1 MDNVEL
7 VRDTDERYLGMAAG
21 VLQVVR
27 RVPELSEPQLTA
39 LQELSRTFVARV
51 GTAPTDAADDAFRLA
66 FASRAAGPL
75 ANRTQATWAQ
85 LMVCRAVRE
94 KGLAFEAS
102 RPPVPEIGV
111 IADIVVRSARIAMFV
126 DDCRAHGC
134 PAHRVS
140 DQADRERRG
149 AAVIAHDR
157 AVDRLLEMV
166 GWTVLRAWEHND
178 PRRTAERLMRAV
190 ARVDPA

>member
-1 MDNVEL
+1 
-7 VRDTDERYLGMAAG
+7 
-21 VLQVVR
+21 
-27 RVPELSEPQLTA
+27 
-39 LQELSRTFVARV
+39 
-51 GTAPTDAADDAFRLA
+51 
-66 FASRAAGPL
+66 
-75 ANRTQATWAQ
+75 
-85 LMVCRAVRE
+85 
-94 KGLAFEAS
+94 
-102 RPPVPEIGV
+102 
-111 IADIVVRSARIAMFV
+111 MFV

-134 PAHRVS
+134 PAHGVS